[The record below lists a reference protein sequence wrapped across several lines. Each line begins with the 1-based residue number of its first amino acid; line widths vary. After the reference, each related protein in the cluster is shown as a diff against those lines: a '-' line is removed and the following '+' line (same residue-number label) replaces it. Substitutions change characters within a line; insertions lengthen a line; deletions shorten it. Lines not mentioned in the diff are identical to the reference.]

1 MEQFDERK
9 RLFPGTEIAALR
21 QSRRHLFTPPALDD
35 VAHYGFT
42 AVAQLVGRRDRRQ
55 SSRSYGADIFRGGL
69 PGGCNQARRD
79 GSRLRGRQ
87 QIVAPVVDERR
98 LPDIGG
104 ASERILDG
112 FLTDGGVAGDGMI
125 ERKREARLRH
135 LHAALDQ
142 GLELQPA
149 HRLAVALALQE
160 PQPLLVQKQARV
172 IGVDPEIVFRRLR
185 VQCYG
190 CEGQR

>member
-1 MEQFDERK
+1 MEQLDERE

-135 LHAALDQ
+135 LHAALNQ

-160 PQPLLVQKQARV
+160 PQPLQFETLVQG
-172 IGVDPEIVFRRLR
+172 GVQMAEPGFAFALYHAIT
-185 VQCYG
+185 G
-190 CEGQR
+190 